1 MIMKVRITIEVD
13 PKLKEEFLQK
23 AKSEGRSM
31 KWLIEKYMKD
41 YIDTVKLD

>member
-1 MIMKVRITIEVD
+1 MDKVRITIEVD

-31 KWLIEKYMKD
+31 KWLIEQWIQK
-41 YIDTVKLD
+41 YIDTVNV